1 MSFADTASGGI
12 VHVNIGSKEGTSVMT
27 EENAEP
33 TPPTPE
39 FMMSNA
45 RHGLRGANRLTAQI
59 RSLVPGAVVMLR
71 LVNSENPESSRT
83 AAHGIA
89 RRSGFRV
96 RTHKDAAGIYWVMR
110 TTDDSTNE

>member
-39 FMMSNA
+39 FMMSND
-45 RHGLRGANRLTAQI
+45 RHGVRGANVLTAQI
-59 RSLVPGAVVMLR
+59 RSLVPGAVVTLR
-71 LVNSENPESSRT
+71 LVDPANPESSRT

-89 RRSGFRV
+89 RRAGFRV

-110 TTDDSTNE
+110 TADDSTNE